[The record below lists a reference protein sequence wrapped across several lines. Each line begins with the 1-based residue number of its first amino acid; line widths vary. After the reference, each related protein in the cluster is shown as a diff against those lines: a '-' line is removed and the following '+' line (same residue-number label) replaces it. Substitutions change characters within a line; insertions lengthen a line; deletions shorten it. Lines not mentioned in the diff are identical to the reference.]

1 MKVAIAKGVVLQK
14 ALLYGDMNGVTTYVE
29 ITPQQKWKVRTADGY
44 IWLSRK
50 GGMVLRLTPNAF
62 QRLFIL
68 RED

>member
-1 MKVAIAKGVVLQK
+1 MKVAIAKAIVKETAQ
-14 ALLYGDMNGVTTYVE
+14 LYGDMIGVTTYVE
-29 ITPQQKWKVRTADGY
+29 ITPEQKWKVRTAAGY

-68 RED
+68 REE